1 MTSDGLTDERDRGL
15 TDERDRGLTD
25 EREPVIGVLE
35 PVIGVL
41 EPVIG
46 VLVHVSVSWCM
57 SRCPGARL
65 RVRLPVI
72 VNPESA
78 ITVPPSHLQPSKTV
92 KCVMYVVYR

>member
-15 TDERDRGLTD
+15 TDER
-25 EREPVIGVLE
+25 E